1 MANIPPPLH
10 ESEGFLPV
18 ADASCSVTIF
28 LPARHSLINGKAT
41 KIPHIFLFP
50 SHPRYSVA
58 LRAPYESLAAT
69 AKKCEPRK
77 VVRIFLLQRRRSS
90 GCEPRRKMRFFKVI
104 FYAQMMR
111 TDSTCSEVRRLAKS
125 KTLSPLCPTKCPHFL
140 PAESYFAWT
149 SRCGTLPGPRFL
161 RTSLRHRMSRK
172 DITIK
177 NRRTIRPPVLCTQRG
192 SSIVVVG
199 ERDELLVLVRFV
211 ELFLH
216 FGDLLFA
223 EVVDEHE

>member
-1 MANIPPPLH
+1 MCASTWRSRLVWSRAHDWKSCNRQKRFEGSNPSSSASKIPLFRV
-10 ESEGFLPV
+10 GFSIAWAQGFSPE
-18 ADASCSVTIF
+18 ADASCSAAIF
-28 LPARHSLINGKAT
+28 LLAQHSLINGTTT

-58 LRAPYESLAAT
+58 LRAPYESLHT
-69 AKKCEPRK
+69 
-77 VVRIFLLQRRRSS
+77 
-90 GCEPRRKMRFFKVI
+90 MR
-104 FYAQMMR
+104 
-111 TDSTCSEVRRLAKS
+111 S

-161 RTSLRHRMSRK
+161 RTSLRHCMSRR

-177 NRRTIRPPVLCTQRG
+177 KGRTIRPPVLCTQRG